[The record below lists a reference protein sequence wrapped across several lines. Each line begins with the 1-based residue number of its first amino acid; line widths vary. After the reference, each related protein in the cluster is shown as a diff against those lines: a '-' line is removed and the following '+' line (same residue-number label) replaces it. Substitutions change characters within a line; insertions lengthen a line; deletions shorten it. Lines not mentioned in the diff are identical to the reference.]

1 MAELSADTGVPVP
14 TIKYYLREGLLPPG
28 RPVGRN
34 QAEYGDGHVRR
45 LKMIRALVEHGGLSI
60 AAVRDLVRHL
70 DDPDVSGGDL
80 LGVAQLSITPEQEP
94 PQGPDRDAAER
105 VVADLMRRHGW
116 CGFEKHPARRALVG
130 VLTSLG
136 ALGREDMLSVLD
148 DYATAAEQVAR
159 ADLRVVGDLADR
171 ERALEVVVLGTRLGD
186 TILAALRKLAQAHV
200 SEGLYGPVRHPDP
213 ESEDE
218 PGDGS
223 GDASEGEPD
232 RQSRDEARG

>member
-1 MAELSADTGVPVP
+1 
-14 TIKYYLREGLLPPG
+14 
-28 RPVGRN
+28 
-34 QAEYGDGHVRR
+34 
-45 LKMIRALVEHGGLSI
+45 
-60 AAVRDLVRHL
+60 
-70 DDPDVSGGDL
+70 
-80 LGVAQLSITPEQEP
+80 
-94 PQGPDRDAAER
+94 
-105 VVADLMRRHGW
+105 MRRHGW